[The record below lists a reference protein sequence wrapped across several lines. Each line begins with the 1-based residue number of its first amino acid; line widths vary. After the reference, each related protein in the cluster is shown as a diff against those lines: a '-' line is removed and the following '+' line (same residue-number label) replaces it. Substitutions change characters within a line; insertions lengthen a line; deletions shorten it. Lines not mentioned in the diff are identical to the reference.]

1 MNMKMLLLAIVSLIA
16 PLIGSGSMV
25 LANDATFVFA
35 TAAQGRNVLTQRDDF
50 VQRMSPF
57 DRAARLK
64 TDQDVTEQTYLD
76 FVSAQVREWSDDD
89 KAAVQA
95 PLSDLRPRVNAI
107 GVPWRDPIFLVKTT
121 GNEEGK
127 ISYTRANACQLA
139 R

>member
-1 MNMKMLLLAIVSLIA
+1 
-16 PLIGSGSMV
+16 
-25 LANDATFVFA
+25 VFA

-64 TDQDVTEQTYLD
+64 ADQDVTEQTYLD

-95 PLSDLRPRVNAI
+95 TLSDLRPRVNAL
-107 GVPWRDPIFLVKTT
+107 GEPWPDPIFLVKTT
-121 GNEEGK
+121 GNEEGSAGLAH
-127 ISYTRANACQLA
+127 IFSAARVFGTVGDDHFSVQSLRACTGF
-139 R
+139 